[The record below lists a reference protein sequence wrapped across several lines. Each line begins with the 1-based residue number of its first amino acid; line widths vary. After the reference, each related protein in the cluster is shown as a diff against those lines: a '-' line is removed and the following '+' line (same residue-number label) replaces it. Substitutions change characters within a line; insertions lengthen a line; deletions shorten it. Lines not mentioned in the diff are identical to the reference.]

1 MSMPISSLTSTS
13 DPQTSTSRPA
23 EPAKKA
29 VTAPEPA
36 VGVPY
41 SARVGSTTY
50 SGNVQ
55 QYNNE
60 YQGTVSD
67 LFGVNATGS
76 SVKQV
81 EDHLG
86 NLISF
91 FA

>member
-13 DPQTSTSRPA
+13 NSQTSTSRPA

-29 VTAPEPA
+29 VTAPETA
-36 VGVPY
+36 IGVPY
-41 SARVGSTTY
+41 STRVGSTTY
-50 SGNVQ
+50 SADVQ
-55 QYNNE
+55 QYNSE
-60 YQGTVSD
+60 YQGSVSE